1 MSRIAGLQPGP
12 VLSLGEAMLEL
23 SPRGDDQWRMGIAG
37 DTLNTAWYLRAA
49 LPAVWSVGYL
59 TRLGSDAFSDRI
71 ADFIAGAGIDT
82 SAISRDPQRGCGLYA
97 ISLMNG
103 ERSFT
108 YWRGQSAA
116 RHLADD
122 RDRLAQALAPAR
134 VIYLSGITLAILTDQ
149 GRENLLDLLR
159 ARPKHVVL
167 AFDPN
172 IRPRLWPD
180 AETMRQTLT
189 AVAALSDLVLPSFD
203 DESAHFG
210 DTSPEDTLHRYLDHG
225 ATEVVVKNAG
235 GPILAASGA
244 VLFRHDP
251 ASVTPLDTTG
261 AGDSFNGGYL
271 TARLQGQGVDRALR
285 CGADLAARVI
295 RHPGALIPMD
305 QLTASRV

>member
-1 MSRIAGLQPGP
+1 MSRVAGLQPGP

-23 SPRGDDQWRMGIAG
+23 SPRGDDLWRMGVAG
-37 DTLNTAWYLRAA
+37 DTLNTAWYLRAT
-49 LPAVWSVGYL
+49 LPKTWPVGYL
-59 TRLGSDAFSDRI
+59 TRLGTDGFSDQI
-71 ADFIAGAGIDT
+71 ADFIANAGIET
-82 SAISRDPQRGCGLYA
+82 KAISRDPQRGCGIYA
-97 ISLMNG
+97 ISLVNG

-122 RDRLAQALAPAR
+122 RQALAQALAPAR
-134 VIYLSGITLAILTDQ
+134 VIYLSGITLAIVQGQ

-159 ARPKHVVL
+159 ARPEDVIL

-180 AETMRQTLT
+180 AESMRQTLT

-210 DTSPEDTLHRYLDHG
+210 DSSPEDTLHRYLDHG

-235 GPILAASGA
+235 STILAASGA
-244 VLFRHDP
+244 DLFRHDP
-251 ASVTPLDTTG
+251 ASVTPIDSTG
-261 AGDSFNGGYL
+261 AGDSFNAGYL
-271 TARLQGQGVDRALR
+271 AARLQGQGVDQALR
-285 CGADLAARVI
+285 LGADLAARVI
-295 RHPGALIPMD
+295 RHPGALMPVD
-305 QLTASRV
+305 QLTVSS